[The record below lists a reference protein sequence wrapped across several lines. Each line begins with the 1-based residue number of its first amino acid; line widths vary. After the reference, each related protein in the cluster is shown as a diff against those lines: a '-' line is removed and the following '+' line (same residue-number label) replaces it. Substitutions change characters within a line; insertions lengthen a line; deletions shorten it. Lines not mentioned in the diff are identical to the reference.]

1 MNVYDFDNTIYD
13 GDSSIDFTIFA
24 MTRNVKTLRV
34 IPRQIQAVI
43 NYKHKRISK
52 EAMKEA
58 LFSYLNYIN
67 EPERLVENFWNK
79 NKGKIKQFYLKQQ
92 ANNDLII
99 SASPYF
105 LLQPIC
111 KMVGINNLLATDV
124 DINTG
129 KFNGKNCY
137 GEEKVARFRE
147 AFPSQTINEFY
158 SDSYSDEPL
167 AKISDKS
174 YIVKGRNIKEW

>member
-1 MNVYDFDNTIYD
+1 MNVYDFDKTIYD
-13 GDSSIDFTIFA
+13 GDSSVDFTIFA
-24 MTRNVKTLRV
+24 MTRNFKTLRV
-34 IPRQIQAVI
+34 IPRQIRAII
-43 NYKHKRISK
+43 NYKQMKITK

-58 LFSYLNYIN
+58 LFSYLDYID
-67 EPERLVENFWNK
+67 EPENLVESFWDK

-92 ANNDLII
+92 ANDDLII
-99 SASPYF
+99 SASPLF

-129 KFNGKNCY
+129 KFSGKNCY

-147 AFPSQTINEFY
+147 AFPTQKISQFY

-167 AKISDKS
+167 AKLADKA
-174 YIVKGRNIKEW
+174 YIVTGRNIKEW

>member
-13 GDSSIDFTIFA
+13 GDSSVDFTIFA
-24 MTRNVKTLRV
+24 MTRNLKTLRV
-34 IPRQIQAVI
+34 IPRQILAI
-43 NYKHKRISK
+43 FNYKNKRITK

-58 LFSYLNYIN
+58 LFSYLKYMD
-67 EPERLVENFWNK
+67 EPESLVERFWNK
-79 NKGKIKQFYLKQQ
+79 NMGKIKNFYLEQQ
-92 ANNDLII
+92 GNDDVII

-111 KMVGINNLLATDV
+111 EMIGINNLLATDV

-137 GEEKVARFRE
+137 GEEKVARFKE
-147 AFPSQTINEFY
+147 IFPTRTISEFY

-167 AKISDKS
+167 AKLAERA
-174 YIVKGRNIKEW
+174 YIVKGRNIEKW